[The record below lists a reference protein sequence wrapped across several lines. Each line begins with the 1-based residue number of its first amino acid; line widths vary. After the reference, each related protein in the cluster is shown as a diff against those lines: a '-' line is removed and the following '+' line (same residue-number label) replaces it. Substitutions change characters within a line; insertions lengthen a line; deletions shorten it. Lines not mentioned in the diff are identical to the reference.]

1 MLDKL
6 ILGCLST
13 WAFVLMYQI
22 NEEWAIKLKYGD
34 TSKELELS
42 KFALDNSL
50 RNCSPIMTEKRG
62 IYDEE
67 ISKIDVNTKL
77 LKSLEKIVKNC
88 KL

>member
-13 WAFVLMYQI
+13 WAVVLMYQI
-22 NEEWAIKLKYGD
+22 SEEWSLKSKFGD
-34 TSKELELS
+34 TSKELENS

-50 RNCSPIMTEKRG
+50 RNCTPIMTDKRG
-62 IYDEE
+62 LYDEE
-67 ISKIDVNTKL
+67 LSKIVVNTKL
-77 LKSLEKIVKNC
+77 LKTLEKIVKNC